1 MQRTLLT
8 LLFLMWTAIGTA
20 FGDVYR
26 IREGDTLLIAIIGQ
40 PEYTQTVQVR
50 EDGMMSYF
58 SGELHVAG
66 KTADEISRRIRD
78 VLVSENLVSNPVI
91 MVSPV
96 PQENGIFV
104 GGAVKTPGRYVIS
117 PKTDI
122 GLYRA
127 ITLAG
132 GTVENADVQQV
143 QLIRANARLK
153 TAPTEEKGTNA
164 RLKTAPTA
172 DKKDTDAR
180 LKTAPTAEK
189 GIDARLKTA
198 PTTDKG
204 PDARL
209 KTEPTEDKGTDAR
222 LKTATTADKG
232 IDTPLKTAPTAEK
245 GIDARLQTA
254 PTAETETGMQPGT
267 EPTERKVETYDIS
280 INQPYRDVRVNVRD
294 LVFVMPL
301 SVVDVQG
308 QVQVPGKLFI
318 RGKISIAEALA
329 RAGGLTAEA
338 DIGALVKVN
347 RDGTLAELSVTEQF
361 WKPTTNGKT
370 TIQNGQSLLLSDGDV
385 LFVPNAFKIEPIYV
399 IGYVRNPGAQRVREP
414 RTLAQAIALAGG
426 FEEAADRK
434 NVTIYRRDGTSLKYP
449 FTASSGTEAILLYPG
464 DILEIDKRFQLNWG
478 LVSTF
483 VSTASV
489 LTTLIITL
497 LTR

>member
-1 MQRTLLT
+1 M
-8 LLFLMWTAIGTA
+8 
-20 FGDVYR
+20 
-26 IREGDTLLIAIIGQ
+26 
-40 PEYTQTVQVR
+40 
-50 EDGMMSYF
+50 
-58 SGELHVAG
+58 
-66 KTADEISRRIRD
+66 
-78 VLVSENLVSNPVI
+78 
-91 MVSPV
+91 
-96 PQENGIFV
+96 
-104 GGAVKTPGRYVIS
+104 
-117 PKTDI
+117 
-122 GLYRA
+122 
-127 ITLAG
+127 
-132 GTVENADVQQV
+132 
-143 QLIRANARLK
+143 
-153 TAPTEEKGTNA
+153 EKG
-164 RLKTAPTA
+164 
-172 DKKDTDAR
+172 TDAR
-180 LKTAPTAEK
+180 LKTAPTVEK
-189 GIDARLKTA
+189 GTDARLKTA

-204 PDARL
+204 
-209 KTEPTEDKGTDAR
+209 TDAR
-222 LKTATTADKG
+222 LK
-232 IDTPLKTAPTAEK
+232 
-245 GIDARLQTA
+245 TA
-254 PTAETETGMQPGT
+254 PTAETETEMQPET
-267 EPTERKVETYDIS
+267 ESTEGKVETYDIS

-338 DIGALVKVN
+338 DIGALVKVS
-347 RDGTLAELSVTEQF
+347 RDGTLAEFSVTEQF

-370 TIQNGQSLLLSDGDV
+370 TTQNGQSLLLSDGDV

-426 FEEAADRK
+426 FEETADRK
-434 NVTIYRRDGTSLKYP
+434 NVTIHRRDGTSLKHP

>member
-8 LLFLMWTAIGTA
+8 LLFLIVTAIGTG

-117 PKTDI
+117 PQTDI

-153 TAPTEEKGTNA
+153 TAPTEEKGTDA

-172 DKKDTDAR
+172 NKGTDTRLKTAPTVEKGTDAR
-180 LKTAPTAEK
+180 LKTAPTVEK
-189 GIDARLKTA
+189 GTDARLKTA

-204 PDARL
+204 
-209 KTEPTEDKGTDAR
+209 TDAR
-222 LKTATTADKG
+222 LK
-232 IDTPLKTAPTAEK
+232 
-245 GIDARLQTA
+245 TA
-254 PTAETETGMQPGT
+254 PTAETETEMQPET
-267 EPTERKVETYDIS
+267 ESTEGKVETYDIS

-338 DIGALVKVN
+338 DIGALVKVS
-347 RDGTLAELSVTEQF
+347 RDGTLAEFSVTEQF

-370 TIQNGQSLLLSDGDV
+370 TTQNGQSLLLSDGDV

-426 FEEAADRK
+426 FEETADRK
-434 NVTIYRRDGTSLKYP
+434 NVTIHRRDGTSLKHP

>member
-66 KTADEISRRIRD
+66 KTADEVSRRIRD

-153 TAPTEEKGTNA
+153 TAPTA
-164 RLKTAPTA
+164 
-172 DKKDTDAR
+172 
-180 LKTAPTAEK
+180 
-189 GIDARLKTA
+189 
-198 PTTDKG
+198 
-204 PDARL
+204 
-209 KTEPTEDKGTDAR
+209 DKGT
-222 LKTATTADKG
+222 
-232 IDTPLKTAPTAEK
+232 DTPLKTAPTAE
-245 GIDARLQTA
+245 T
-254 PTAETETGMQPGT
+254 ETEMQPET
-267 EPTERKVETYDIS
+267 ESTEGKVETYDIS

-318 RGKISIAEALA
+318 RGNISIAEALA

-347 RDGTLAELSVTEQF
+347 RDGTLAEFSVTEQF

-370 TIQNGQSLLLSDGDV
+370 TTQNGQSLLLSDGDV

-426 FEEAADRK
+426 FEETADRK
-434 NVTIYRRDGTSLKYP
+434 NVTIHRRDGTSLKHP

>member
-8 LLFLMWTAIGTA
+8 LLFLMWTAIGTG

-58 SGELHVAG
+58 NGELHVAG
-66 KTADEISRRIRD
+66 KTADAVSRRIRD

-143 QLIRANARLK
+143 QLIRA
-153 TAPTEEKGTNA
+153 
-164 RLKTAPTA
+164 
-172 DKKDTDAR
+172 DAR
-180 LKTAPTAEK
+180 LKTAPTVEK

-198 PTTDKG
+198 TTADKKG
-204 PDARL
+204 TDARL
-209 KTEPTEDKGTDAR
+209 ETATTEDKGTDAR
-222 LKTATTADKG
+222 LKTATTA
-232 IDTPLKTAPTAEK
+232 
-245 GIDARLQTA
+245 
-254 PTAETETGMQPGT
+254 ETETEMQPET
-267 EPTERKVETYDIS
+267 ESTEGKVETYDIS

-347 RDGTLAELSVTEQF
+347 RDGTLAEFSVTEQF
-361 WKPTTNGKT
+361 WKTTTNGKT
-370 TIQNGQSLLLSDGDV
+370 TIQNGQPLLLSDGDV

-426 FEEAADRK
+426 FEETADRK
-434 NVTIYRRDGTSLKYP
+434 NVTIHRRDGTSLKHP

>member
-8 LLFLMWTAIGTA
+8 LLFLMWTAIGTG

-143 QLIRANARLK
+143 QLIRANARFQ
-153 TAPTEEKGTNA
+153 TAPTANKGTDA
-164 RLKTAPTA
+164 RLKTAPTT
-172 DKKDTDAR
+172 DKGTDAR

-189 GIDARLKTA
+189 GTDVPLKTAPTADKKGTDARLKTA
-198 PTTDKG
+198 PTV
-204 PDARL
+204 
-209 KTEPTEDKGTDAR
+209 EKGTDAR
-222 LKTATTADKG
+222 LKTATTA
-232 IDTPLKTAPTAEK
+232 
-245 GIDARLQTA
+245 
-254 PTAETETGMQPGT
+254 ETETEMQPET
-267 EPTERKVETYDIS
+267 ESTAGKVETYDIS

-347 RDGTLAELSVTEQF
+347 RDGTLAEFSVTEQF
-361 WKPTTNGKT
+361 WKPTPNGKT
-370 TIQNGQSLLLSDGDV
+370 TIQNGQSPLLSDGDV

-426 FEEAADRK
+426 FEETADRK
-434 NVTIYRRDGTSLKYP
+434 NVTIHRRDGTSLKHP

>member
-8 LLFLMWTAIGTA
+8 LLFLMWTAIGTG

-153 TAPTEEKGTNA
+153 TAPTE
-164 RLKTAPTA
+164 
-172 DKKDTDAR
+172 
-180 LKTAPTAEK
+180 
-189 GIDARLKTA
+189 
-198 PTTDKG
+198 
-204 PDARL
+204 
-209 KTEPTEDKGTDAR
+209 DKGTDAR
-222 LKTATTADKG
+222 LKTAPTEDKG
-232 IDTPLKTAPTAEK
+232 IDT
-245 GIDARLQTA
+245 RLETA
-254 PTAETETGMQPGT
+254 PTAETETEMQPETATT
-267 EPTERKVETYDIS
+267 EGKVETYDIS

-347 RDGTLAELSVTEQF
+347 RDGTLAEFSVTEQF

-399 IGYVRNPGAQRVREP
+399 IGYVRNPGAQRVRAP

-434 NVTIYRRDGTSLKYP
+434 NVTIYRRDGTSLKHP

>member
-1 MQRTLLT
+1 MEARMQRTLLT
-8 LLFLMWTAIGTA
+8 LLFLMWTAIGTG

-153 TAPTEEKGTNA
+153 TAPT
-164 RLKTAPTA
+164 
-172 DKKDTDAR
+172 
-180 LKTAPTAEK
+180 AE
-189 GIDARLKTA
+189 
-198 PTTDKG
+198 
-204 PDARL
+204 
-209 KTEPTEDKGTDAR
+209 KGTDA
-222 LKTATTADKG
+222 
-232 IDTPLKTAPTAEK
+232 PLKTAPTAEK
-245 GIDARLQTA
+245 GTDAPLKTAPTADKKGIDAPLKTAPTAEKGTDAPLKTA
-254 PTAETETGMQPGT
+254 PTAETETEMQPET
-267 EPTERKVETYDIS
+267 EPTEGKVETYDIS

-318 RGKISIAEALA
+318 RGNISIAEALA

-347 RDGTLAELSVTEQF
+347 RDGTLAEFSVTEQF
-361 WKPTTNGKT
+361 WKTTTNGKT
-370 TIQNGQSLLLSDGDV
+370 TTQNGQSLLLSDGDV

-426 FEEAADRK
+426 FEETADRK
-434 NVTIYRRDGTSLKYP
+434 NVTIHRLDGTSLKHP
-449 FTASSGTEAILLYPG
+449 FTASSGTEGILLYPG

>member
-8 LLFLMWTAIGTA
+8 LLFLMWTAIGTG

-66 KTADEISRRIRD
+66 KTADEISQRIRD

-153 TAPTEEKGTNA
+153 TAT
-164 RLKTAPTA
+164 TA
-172 DKKDTDAR
+172 DKKGTDAR
-180 LKTAPTAEK
+180 LKTATTAEK

-198 PTTDKG
+198 PTT
-204 PDARL
+204 
-209 KTEPTEDKGTDAR
+209 EKGTDAR
-222 LKTATTADKG
+222 LKTA
-232 IDTPLKTAPTAEK
+232 
-245 GIDARLQTA
+245 
-254 PTAETETGMQPGT
+254 PTAETETEMQPET
-267 EPTERKVETYDIS
+267 ESTEGKVETYDIS

-318 RGKISIAEALA
+318 RGNISIAEALA

-347 RDGTLAELSVTEQF
+347 RDGTLAEFSVTEQF

-370 TIQNGQSLLLSDGDV
+370 TTQNGQPLLLSDGDV

-434 NVTIYRRDGTSLKYP
+434 NVTIHRRDGTSLKHP

>member
-58 SGELHVAG
+58 NGELHVAG
-66 KTADEISRRIRD
+66 KTADAVSRRIRD

-91 MVSPV
+91 MVAPV

-153 TAPTEEKGTNA
+153 TAPTAEKGTDA
-164 RLKTAPTA
+164 RFQTAPTE
-172 DKKDTDAR
+172 
-180 LKTAPTAEK
+180 EK
-189 GIDARLKTA
+189 GIDARFQTA
-198 PTTDKG
+198 PT
-204 PDARL
+204 
-209 KTEPTEDKGTDAR
+209 E
-222 LKTATTADKG
+222 
-232 IDTPLKTAPTAEK
+232 EK
-245 GIDARLQTA
+245 GIDAQLKTA
-254 PTAETETGMQPGT
+254 PTAETETEMQPET
-267 EPTERKVETYDIS
+267 ESTEGKVETYDIS

-347 RDGTLAELSVTEQF
+347 RDGTLAEFSVTEQF
-361 WKPTTNGKT
+361 WKTTTNGKT

-434 NVTIYRRDGTSLKYP
+434 NVTIHRRDGTSLKHP

>member
-8 LLFLMWTAIGTA
+8 LLFLMWTAIGTG

-153 TAPTEEKGTNA
+153 TAPTTDKGT
-164 RLKTAPTA
+164 
-172 DKKDTDAR
+172 
-180 LKTAPTAEK
+180 
-189 GIDARLKTA
+189 DARLKTA

-204 PDARL
+204 
-209 KTEPTEDKGTDAR
+209 TDAR
-222 LKTATTADKG
+222 LK
-232 IDTPLKTAPTAEK
+232 
-245 GIDARLQTA
+245 TA
-254 PTAETETGMQPGT
+254 PTAETETEMQQET
-267 EPTERKVETYDIS
+267 ESTEGKVETYDIS

-347 RDGTLAELSVTEQF
+347 RDGTLAEFSVTEQF
-361 WKPTTNGKT
+361 WKTTTNGKT
-370 TIQNGQSLLLSDGDV
+370 TTQNGQSLLLSDGDV

-426 FEEAADRK
+426 FEETADRK
-434 NVTIYRRDGTSLKYP
+434 NVTIHRLDGTSLKHP
-449 FTASSGTEAILLYPG
+449 FTASSGTEGILLYPG

>member
-1 MQRTLLT
+1 MEARMQRTLLT
-8 LLFLMWTAIGTA
+8 LLFLMWTAIGTV

-153 TAPTEEKGTNA
+153 TAPTEEKGIDA
-164 RLKTAPTA
+164 RLKTAPTEE
-172 DKKDTDAR
+172 KGTDAR
-180 LKTAPTAEK
+180 LKTAPTAE
-189 GIDARLKTA
+189 T
-198 PTTDKG
+198 
-204 PDARL
+204 
-209 KTEPTEDKGTDAR
+209 
-222 LKTATTADKG
+222 
-232 IDTPLKTAPTAEK
+232 
-245 GIDARLQTA
+245 
-254 PTAETETGMQPGT
+254 ETEMQPGT
-267 EPTERKVETYDIS
+267 ESTEGRVETYDIS

-426 FEEAADRK
+426 FEETADRK
-434 NVTIYRRDGTSLKYP
+434 NVTLHRRDGTSLKHP

-464 DILEIDKRFQLNWG
+464 DTLEIDKRFQLNWG

>member
-66 KTADEISRRIRD
+66 KTADAVSQRIRD

-153 TAPTEEKGTNA
+153 TAPTTEKGTDAPLKTAPTEEKGTDA
-164 RLKTAPTA
+164 RLETAPTA
-172 DKKDTDAR
+172 DK
-180 LKTAPTAEK
+180 
-189 GIDARLKTA
+189 GIDAPLKTA

-204 PDARL
+204 IDA
-209 KTEPTEDKGTDAR
+209 
-222 LKTATTADKG
+222 
-232 IDTPLKTAPTAEK
+232 PLKTAPTAETETEM
-245 GIDARLQTA
+245 QPETES
-254 PTAETETGMQPGT
+254 TAETETEMQPET
-267 EPTERKVETYDIS
+267 ESTEGKVETYDIS

-347 RDGTLAELSVTEQF
+347 RDGTLAEFSVTEQF

-370 TIQNGQSLLLSDGDV
+370 TTQNGQSLLLSDGDV

-426 FEEAADRK
+426 FEETADRK
-434 NVTIYRRDGTSLKYP
+434 NVTIHRLDGTSLKHP

>member
-8 LLFLMWTAIGTA
+8 LLFLMWTAIGTG

-153 TAPTEEKGTNA
+153 TAPTANKG
-164 RLKTAPTA
+164 
-172 DKKDTDAR
+172 TDAR
-180 LKTAPTAEK
+180 LKTA
-189 GIDARLKTA
+189 
-198 PTTDKG
+198 TT
-204 PDARL
+204 
-209 KTEPTEDKGTDAR
+209 TDKGTDAR
-222 LKTATTADKG
+222 LKTATTADKKG
-232 IDTPLKTAPTAEK
+232 TDARLETAPTADKKGTDARLKTAPTE
-245 GIDARLQTA
+245 
-254 PTAETETGMQPGT
+254 ETETEMQPET
-267 EPTERKVETYDIS
+267 ESTEGKVETYDIS

-426 FEEAADRK
+426 FEETADRK
-434 NVTIYRRDGTSLKYP
+434 NVTIHRRDGTSLKHP